1 MSVAALH
8 WISAAF
14 IGGLAV
20 AGFVM
25 ADLPEASGA
34 RLQLSRL
41 HSVGGLS
48 LMVLTVAR
56 LVVRLRANPPAP
68 LPLTDLH
75 RRGVA
80 VVHGLIY
87 AVIFGI
93 GASGALTGARSA
105 WPEYLRG
112 ELAQA
117 PALGTMASREVHEA
131 LVFMLVG
138 LVLLHVAG
146 MALQHVRRGGVLQRM
161 VPFLK

>member
-1 MSVAALH
+1 MKS
-8 WISAAF
+8 F
-14 IGGLAV
+14 GQR
-20 AGFVM
+20 
-25 ADLPEASGA
+25 ASGE
-34 RLQLSRL
+34 RLERMRGSPRWAGNGFRNLAPIAA
-41 HSVGGLS
+41 GLRDAGTPMPS
-48 LMVLTVAR
+48 ISEM
-56 LVVRLRANPPAP
+56 LRPRPPRVPGAP

-117 PALGTMASREVHEA
+117 PALGAMASREVHEA

-146 MALQHVRRGGVLQRM
+146 MALQHVRRGGVLQRI
-161 VPFLK
+161 VPFRK